1 MRPPPGDWK
10 LSVVALRGKDQ
21 SLRLDE
27 YSRLVYSFLTL
38 GQYLTQLWR
47 VKGQISAIFR
57 ENLSFS
63 TFKAH
68 IHETMKDS
76 DMGFSPACFPDNSL
90 QDDMNV
96 EAFAPLLSPHIAS
109 EADRSHLPPGG
120 IGGRAAAT
128 ALGSSLL
135 LVLL

>member
-1 MRPPPGDWK
+1 MNAD
-10 LSVVALRGKDQ
+10 
-21 SLRLDE
+21 
-27 YSRLVYSFLTL
+27 SFLTL
-38 GQYLTQLWR
+38 GQYLTQLRR

-63 TFKAH
+63 TSKAD
-68 IHETMKDS
+68 IDETMQDS
-76 DMGFSPACFPDNSL
+76 DMGFSPVCFPDNSL
-90 QDDMNV
+90 QDDKYF
-96 EAFAPLLSPHIAS
+96 EAFAPLLSQHVAWD
-109 EADRSHLPPGG
+109 ADRSHLPPGG

>member
-1 MRPPPGDWK
+1 M
-10 LSVVALRGKDQ
+10 
-21 SLRLDE
+21 
-27 YSRLVYSFLTL
+27 YSFLTL

-63 TFKAH
+63 TSKAD
-68 IHETMKDS
+68 IDQTMTGS
-76 DMGFSPACFPDNSL
+76 GMGFSPACFPDNSL
-90 QDDMNV
+90 QDDMYF
-96 EAFAPLLSPHIAS
+96 EASAPLLSPHIAW